1 MTIELIS
8 AISELIAAIA
18 VVLSL
23 IYLARQV
30 KQANSLAKGQTRQ
43 RMVEQ
48 AQEEVYKG
56 FIEEPTIFQSLY
68 KSDPLTELE
77 WIQLTGWLLAAM
89 RQREFEWFQMQDGNI
104 DKELWDAYKRV
115 ITIHLGT
122 TRVRTWWDTNGHFP
136 FDKSF
141 CAMVSTLLDESGKTS
156 YFDEFRDF
164 IDSVNSEEKT
174 I

>member
-1 MTIELIS
+1 MTIELIGAS
-8 AISELIAAIA
+8 SELFAAIA

-23 IYLARQV
+23 IYRARQV

-56 FIEEPTIFQSLY
+56 FIEEPTIFQNLY
-68 KSDPLTELE
+68 KAEPLTELE

-104 DKELWDAYKRV
+104 DVELWDAYKRV

-122 TRVRTWWDTNGHFP
+122 PRVRKWWDTNGHFP
-136 FDKSF
+136 FDESF
-141 CAMVSTLLDESGKTS
+141 CAMVSDLLDEHGETS
-156 YFDEFRDF
+156 YFDDF
-164 IDSVNSEEKT
+164 KNFISSVTSE
-174 I
+174 

>member
-1 MTIELIS
+1 MTAEIIS
-8 AISELIAAIA
+8 AISEVVAAIA

-23 IYLARQV
+23 IYLAKQV

-56 FIEEPTIFQSLY
+56 FIEEPSIFKSMY
-68 KSDPLTELE
+68 KSEPLTEVE

-104 DKELWDAYKRV
+104 DEKLWDAYKRV

-122 TRVRTWWDTNGHFP
+122 PRVRKWWDTNGHFP

-141 CAMVSTLLDESGKTS
+141 CAMVSELLDEHGETS
-156 YFDEFRDF
+156 YFEDF
-164 IDSVNSEEKT
+164 KSFINLDST
-174 I
+174 

>member
-1 MTIELIS
+1 MTTELIS

-23 IYLARQV
+23 IYLAQQV

-68 KSDPLTELE
+68 KTEPLTEVE

-104 DKELWDAYKRV
+104 DEELWDAYKRV

-122 TRVRTWWDTNGHFP
+122 PRVRNWWDTNGHFP
-136 FDKSF
+136 FDKTF
-141 CAMVSTLLDESGKTS
+141 CAMVSKLLDDHGETS
-156 YFDEFRDF
+156 YFDDF
-164 IDSVNSEEKT
+164 KKVVNLA